1 MKTIE
6 IDFDVYKALIIRR
19 ETEEETFNDVLR
31 ELLGLAP
38 ARTPKQASTAVTVSH
53 PWVSKGVSFTHGT
66 EFRAT
71 YNLDKGLGCELIWV
85 QFEGEMVLACD
96 NCKNEQENAK

>member
-1 MKTIE
+1 MNEKTPNNKYPLNKKKAQKRASLDNGICE
-6 IDFDVYKALIIRR
+6 ICG
-19 ETEEETFNDVLR
+19 E
-31 ELLGLAP
+31 
-38 ARTPKQASTAVTVSH
+38 
-53 PWVSKGVSFTHGT
+53 